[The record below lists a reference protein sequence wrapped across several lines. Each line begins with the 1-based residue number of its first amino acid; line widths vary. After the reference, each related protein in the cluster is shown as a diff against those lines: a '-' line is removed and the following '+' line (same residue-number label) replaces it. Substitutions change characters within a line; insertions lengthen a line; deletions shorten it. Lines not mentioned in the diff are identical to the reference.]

1 VRKREREEIHLAKL
15 DLLTLTCLQIKVA
28 CEALGLCT
36 TRRRRLKGRRG
47 GRGGEGRGMKESK
60 SPKKGKPLLYISF
73 ILLLLQSS

>member
-1 VRKREREEIHLAKL
+1 VGVRKREREEIHLAKL

-47 GRGGEGRGMKESK
+47 VKESK